1 MNDEQW
7 IEQMRQ
13 KMADY
18 KRPAPEV
25 SWDELDRALA
35 AGKARKTR
43 LLWLRRMAA
52 AVAVLLIAG
61 VGYWGFLQNHGVR
74 SENHGDWHNDR
85 SAAKIRVPV
94 PVILDSVPNRNLA
107 PAILPTAL
115 QPAPAILASS
125 AQKPTMTVA
134 LENHGDWHNDSS
146 EAKIRVPVPVISV
159 PEISEEKEQPH
170 TVEKKAKPTDYIPSV
185 IYPSELRQRK
195 HFDNRLTAK
204 VYMSSTMTEN
214 QLTESSIRQW
224 TETVINHHTELR
236 WGETPGVLVPVTIYD
251 TLTINKTAQINQH
264 VHHRQPIRFG
274 LSLRYRLTDRWS
286 LETGLTYTRLSSD
299 ITTTVDGVTTM
310 TEQRLNYIGLPLNVS
325 YDLWKSRHFGLYLTT
340 GGTIEK
346 CLDTSSWQFS
356 VNGAAGA
363 EYKLTD
369 VFSLYAEPGLGYY
382 FNDGSTTPTIY
393 QDRPLNFNLS
403 VGLRFNLK

>member
-7 IEQMRQ
+7 KEQMRQ

-35 AGKARKTR
+35 AGKVRKTR

-61 VGYWGFLQNHGVR
+61 VGYWGFLQNHSDENHGVR

-85 SAAKIRVPV
+85 SAAEIRVPV
-94 PVILDSVPNRNLA
+94 PVILDSVPNQNQ
-107 PAILPTAL
+107 PPTIP
-115 QPAPAILASS
+115 QNSTPAILASS

-146 EAKIRVPVPVISV
+146 EAKIRVPVPVISA

-170 TVEKKAKPTDYIPSV
+170 TTEKKAKPADYIPSV
-185 IYPSELRQRK
+185 IYPSDLHQRK
-195 HFDNRLTAK
+195 RSDNRLTAK
-204 VYMSSTMTEN
+204 AYISSTMNDRLKIYNSLQGNIKEIKDTTHIK
-214 QLTESSIRQW
+214 QH
-224 TETVINHHTELR
+224 INHHQ
-236 WGETPGVLVPVTIYD
+236 PV
-251 TLTINKTAQINQH
+251 
-264 VHHRQPIRFG
+264 RFG
-274 LSLRYRLTDRWS
+274 LSMRYRLDNRWS
-286 LETGLTYTRLSSD
+286 LESGLTYTRLSSD

-325 YDLWKSRHFGLYLTT
+325 YDLWKSGHFGFYLTT

-346 CLDTSSWQFS
+346 CLNISSWQFS
-356 VNGAAGA
+356 LNGAAGA

-382 FNDGSTTPTIY
+382 FKDGSTTPTIY

>member
-35 AGKARKTR
+35 AGKVRKTR

-61 VGYWGFLQNHGVR
+61 VGYWGFLQNHSG
-74 SENHGDWHNDR
+74 ENHGDWNHGDWHNDR
-85 SAAKIRVPV
+85 SAAEIRVPV
-94 PVILDSVPNRNLA
+94 PVILDSVPNKNH
-107 PAILPTAL
+107 I
-115 QPAPAILASS
+115 PAILASS

-159 PEISEEKEQPH
+159 PEISEGEEQPH
-170 TVEKKAKPTDYIPSV
+170 TVEKKAKPADYIPPV
-185 IYPSELRQRK
+185 IYPSDFLQRK
-195 HFDNRLTAK
+195 HLDNRLTAK
-204 VYMSSTMTEN
+204 VYMSSTMIGSKTVLFSN
-214 QLTESSIRQW
+214 SLGSIH
-224 TETVINHHTELR
+224 VD
-236 WGETPGVLVPVTIYD
+236 TIQ
-251 TLTINKTAQINQH
+251 T
-264 VHHRQPIRFG
+264 VHHRQPVRFG
-274 LSLRYRLTDRWS
+274 FSLRYRFTDRWS
-286 LETGLTYTRLSSD
+286 IESGLTYTRLSSD
-299 ITTTVDGVTTM
+299 IITTEDGVTTM
-310 TEQRLNYIGLPLNVS
+310 TEQRLNYIGLPFNIS

-356 VNGAAGA
+356 VNGAFGA

>member
-35 AGKARKTR
+35 AGKVRKTR

-52 AVAVLLIAG
+52 AVAVFLIAG
-61 VGYWGFLQNHGVR
+61 VGYWGFLQNHSDENHGVR

-85 SAAKIRVPV
+85 SAAEIRVPV
-94 PVILDSVPNRNLA
+94 PVILDSVPNKNH
-107 PAILPTAL
+107 I
-115 QPAPAILASS
+115 PAILASS
-125 AQKPTMTVA
+125 AQKPTMTIA

-146 EAKIRVPVPVISV
+146 EAEIRVPVPVISV

-170 TVEKKAKPTDYIPSV
+170 TTEKKAKPADYIPPV
-185 IYPSELRQRK
+185 IYPSDLRQRK
-195 HFDNRLTAK
+195 QSDNRLTAK
-204 VYMSSTMTEN
+204 AYISSTMNDRLKIYNSLQGNIKEIKDTTHIK
-214 QLTESSIRQW
+214 QH
-224 TETVINHHTELR
+224 INHHQ
-236 WGETPGVLVPVTIYD
+236 PV
-251 TLTINKTAQINQH
+251 
-264 VHHRQPIRFG
+264 RFG
-274 LSLRYRLTDRWS
+274 LSMRYRLDNRWS
-286 LETGLTYTRLSSD
+286 LESGLTYTRLSSD

-310 TEQRLNYIGLPLNVS
+310 TEQRLKYIGLPLNIS
-325 YDLWKSRHFGLYLTT
+325 YDLWKSRHFGLYVTA
-340 GGTIEK
+340 GSTIEK

-356 VNGAAGA
+356 INGSAGA

-382 FNDGSTTPTIY
+382 FKDGSTTPTIY

-403 VGLRFNLK
+403 IGLRFNLK

>member
-7 IEQMRQ
+7 KEQMRQ

-35 AGKARKTR
+35 AGKVRKTR

-61 VGYWGFLQNHGVR
+61 VGYWGFLQNHSDENHGVR

-85 SAAKIRVPV
+85 SAAEIRVPV
-94 PVILDSVPNRNLA
+94 PVILDSVPNQNQ
-107 PAILPTAL
+107 PPTIP
-115 QPAPAILASS
+115 QNSTPAILASS

-146 EAKIRVPVPVISV
+146 EAKIRVPVPVISA
-159 PEISEEKEQPH
+159 PEISEEKEQPP
-170 TVEKKAKPTDYIPSV
+170 TTEKKAKPADYIPPV
-185 IYPSELRQRK
+185 IYPSDLRQRK
-195 HFDNRLTAK
+195 QSDNRLTAQ
-204 VYMSSTMTEN
+204 VYMSSTMKESW
-214 QLTESSIRQW
+214 TESFSMFG
-224 TETVINHHTELR
+224 NYY
-236 WGETPGVLVPVTIYD
+236 VPDDSVHISQTKQY
-251 TLTINKTAQINQH
+251 
-264 VHHRQPIRFG
+264 VHHHQPVRFG
-274 LSLRYRLTDRWS
+274 LSLRYRLDNRRS
-286 LETGLTYTRLSSD
+286 VESGLTYTRLSSD
-299 ITTTVDGVTTM
+299 ITTKVDGVTTM
-310 TEQRLNYIGLPLNVS
+310 MEQRLNYIGLPLNIS
-325 YDLWKSRHFGLYLTT
+325 YNLWKSRHFSLYLTT

-356 VNGAAGA
+356 VNGAFGA

>member
-1 MNDEQW
+1 MNEEW

-18 KRPAPEV
+18 QWPAPEL

-52 AVAVLLIAG
+52 AAAVLLIAG
-61 VGYWGFLQNHGVR
+61 VGYWGFLQNHGD
-74 SENHGDWHNDR
+74 ENHGDWHNDR
-85 SAAKIRVPV
+85 SAAEIRVPV
-94 PVILDSVPNRNLA
+94 PVIQDSVPNQDLA
-107 PAILPTAL
+107 PAIPQKST
-115 QPAPAILASS
+115 PAILASS
-125 AQKPTMTVA
+125 AQKPTMTDA
-134 LENHGDWHNDSS
+134 PENHGDWHNDSS
-146 EAKIRVPVPVISV
+146 EAKIRVPVPVIS
-159 PEISEEKEQPH
+159 EGEEQPP
-170 TVEKKAKPTDYIPSV
+170 TTEKKAKPADYIPPV
-185 IYPSELRQRK
+185 IYPSDLRQRK
-195 HFDNRLTAK
+195 HIDNRLTAK
-204 VYMSSTMTEN
+204 AYMSSTMKES
-214 QLTESSIRQW
+214 QMTESSIRQW
-224 TETVINHHTELR
+224 TETVISHHTELG
-236 WGETPGVLVPVTIYD
+236 WGTQGEQVPITVYD
-251 TLTINKTAQINQH
+251 TLTINKTVPINQH
-264 VHHRQPIRFG
+264 VHHRQPVRFG
-274 LSLRYRLTDRWS
+274 LSLRYRLTDRWGIES
-286 LETGLTYTRLSSD
+286 GLTYTRLSSD
-299 ITTTVDGVTTM
+299 IITTEDGVTTM

-356 VNGAAGA
+356 VNGAVGA

-382 FNDGSTTPTIY
+382 FNDGSSTPTIY

>member
-1 MNDEQW
+1 MNNEQW

-52 AVAVLLIAG
+52 SAAILLIAG
-61 VGYWGFLQNHGVR
+61 VGYWGFLQNHSG
-74 SENHGDWHNDR
+74 ENHGDWNHGDWHNDR
-85 SAAKIRVPV
+85 SAAEIRVPV
-94 PVILDSVPNRNLA
+94 PVILDSVPNKNH
-107 PAILPTAL
+107 I
-115 QPAPAILASS
+115 PAILASS
-125 AQKPTMTVA
+125 AQKPTMTDA

-159 PEISEEKEQPH
+159 PEISEGEEQPH

-185 IYPSELRQRK
+185 IYPSDLHQRK
-195 HFDNRLTAK
+195 HIDNRLMAK
-204 VYMSSTMTEN
+204 VYMSSTMIGN
-214 QLTESSIRQW
+214 QIESFSIR
-224 TETVINHHTELR
+224 ESFLSGNSED
-236 WGETPGVLVPVTIYD
+236 TIQ
-251 TLTINKTAQINQH
+251 TKQIN
-264 VHHRQPIRFG
+264 RQPVRFG

-286 LETGLTYTRLSSD
+286 LESGLTYTRLSSD
-299 ITTTVDGVTTM
+299 ITTTIDGVTTM
-310 TEQRLNYIGLPLNVS
+310 TEQRLNYVGLPLNIS
-325 YDLWKSRHFGLYLTT
+325 YDLWKSRHFGLYVTA

-356 VNGAAGA
+356 FNGAAGA

-369 VFSLYAEPGLGYY
+369 IFSLYAEPGLSYY
-382 FNDGSTTPTIY
+382 FKDGSTTPTIY